1 MRTPWFSLALLGL
14 VATTFVHAQL
24 VVGPTAQQVL
34 DAALDALGGTGP
46 ISQLKGITFH
56 APRIY
61 RSRSLM
67 QSYQLMRAD
76 TSVMTSGSQNIS
88 YKLDVEDFQQRIDR
102 HATPSN
108 SWSWGSPD
116 LKPVDFS
123 LVVHDGANGFACYVN
138 GNNMIHLPENVTFGY
153 TDVQDIE
160 HGIAV
165 IVDSKSNLPY
175 IVRTIESHPIY
186 GNATKDLYLSNY
198 KEVQGIK
205 FPHFIQTIYNSTT
218 QRLSAAL
225 EDFLIEEITL
235 NPDFPTGYFDGIPE
249 NQSLG
254 PKTSP
259 AKSSI
264 FPNGLVTDYSSSM
277 LGSGVA
283 PQPLKVV
290 RAENPVR
297 GLSQVH
303 WLVLNDRD
311 DLGFK
316 MVIIE
321 FEKEVSDNLKK
332 PITFVA
338 PSHHH
343 RDHSGGVPDFVK
355 AGAKLI
361 IPEIAVK
368 YWSSVPGAEFVT
380 FNETHPYMHN
390 DDKIAAWF
398 NWEDQPSHASDWTY
412 VVVTERCA
420 SADSPVVAFEADSW
434 EAGLD
439 AELSSQSQM
448 RQWLD
453 QIVSDGLPRHT
464 IVFPSHGKITPLE
477 QLLEITAYPYPNFDV
492 TNWRDGAAICG
503 K

>member
-1 MRTPWFSLALLGL
+1 MRNA
-14 VATTFVHAQL
+14 
-24 VVGPTAQQVL
+24 
-34 DAALDALGGTGP
+34 
-46 ISQLKGITFH
+46 
-56 APRIY
+56 
-61 RSRSLM
+61 
-67 QSYQLMRAD
+67 
-76 TSVMTSGSQNIS
+76 TSVS
-88 YKLDVEDFQQRIDR
+88 V
-102 HATPSN
+102 SN
-108 SWSWGSPD
+108 EEI
-116 LKPVDFS
+116 
-123 LVVHDGANGFACYVN
+123 NGVYFRA
-138 GNNMIHLPENVTFGY
+138 
-153 TDVQDIE
+153 VQDIE

-321 FEKEVSDNLKK
+321 FEKEVILCDAPPGWSETIMKWVSDNLKK

-355 AGAKLI
+355 AGVKLI
-361 IPEIAVK
+361 ITEIAVK

-380 FNETHPYMHN
+380 F
-390 DDKIAAWF
+390 K
-398 NWEDQPSHASDWTY
+398 
-412 VVVTERCA
+412 
-420 SADSPVVAFEADSW
+420 
-434 EAGLD
+434 
-439 AELSSQSQM
+439 
-448 RQWLD
+448 
-453 QIVSDGLPRHT
+453 
-464 IVFPSHGKITPLE
+464 
-477 QLLEITAYPYPNFDV
+477 
-492 TNWRDGAAICG
+492 
-503 K
+503 